1 MRFRYTATPEVLT
14 EGQIPEY
21 LPLDIMGRLMGVG
34 GGDVISVTP
43 TPDTA
48 IYAAD
53 ELLFNPATITGAAL
67 VVGGTVRLKSII
79 LLDEDDQG
87 VAMDLLFL
95 DASTSL
101 GTFNTAFAASDTL
114 MRGVVGRVNI
124 ATGDYVDF
132 GGSRVALK
140 NGAGVEQLLKCGAAS
155 KDLYVAA
162 VTRGGTPTYTA
173 TGLKFKFGIERL

>member
-1 MRFRYTATPEVLT
+1 MVKYVYRATPEVLT
-14 EGQIPEY
+14 EGQVPEY
-21 LPLDIMGRLMGVG
+21 IPVDIMGRPFGVG

-43 TPDTA
+43 TPDTG

-53 ELLFNPATITGAAL
+53 ELLFNPATLTNAGAY
-67 VVGGTVRLKSII
+67 VGGIVKLTSLL

-87 VAMDLLFL
+87 IAMDLLFL

-114 MRGVVGRVNI
+114 MRAVVGRVNI
-124 ATGDYVDF
+124 ATGDYIDF
-132 GGSRVALK
+132 GGSRVAMKTGLSTIM
-140 NGAGVEQLLKCGAAS
+140 KCGAATR
-155 KDLYVAA
+155 DLYVAA